1 MSDIWVNLGVVLIF
15 VVIGGFFSAAELALV
30 SLRESQ
36 VSRLAE
42 NSKRGRTL
50 AGLTRDPN
58 RFLAAGQ
65 VGVTLAGFISAGF
78 GAATI
83 APELAVPMQNV
94 GLSDAAANTIAF
106 ITTTVVIAYISLV
119 FGELVPKRIALQRVE
134 QVALFVAGPIEF
146 TAKVTRPFI
155 AALSASTNVVVRL
168 FGIDPKAAKEQ
179 MSGEELRDLVAAHED
194 LSVEER
200 EMIDDIF
207 AAGERE
213 LREVMMPRTEVSF
226 LDASL
231 SVSKAI
237 RVISDQPHSRYPV
250 IRGSADEVVGFVHIR
265 DLLDPDLEDPSVH
278 VGKLSREVLSFPGSK
293 EVLSTLNEMRRLRA
307 HLAMVQDEYGGT
319 AGLVTMEDLVEE
331 LIGDIKDEYDEDA
344 PAHGPSALGEI
355 TVDGLLNRDDFE
367 DQTSIELPEGPFETI
382 AGFIISQLGQLP
394 QLGDRV
400 TLGNHEFEV
409 TELDARRVSRVRVV
423 TGETDSDAVDRE
435 ESSGEESSSEDL
447 NSSDD
452 K

>member
-1 MSDIWVNLGVVLIF
+1 MALQPIVRCVSEIWVNLGVVLLF
-15 VVIGGFFSAAELALV
+15 VLFGGFFSAAELALV
-30 SLRESQ
+30 SVRESQ
-36 VSRLAE
+36 VARLAE

-50 AGLTRDPN
+50 AGLTKDPN
-58 RFLAAGQ
+58 RFLATVQ

-83 APELAVPMQNV
+83 APEIAVPLEKI
-94 GLSDAAANTIAF
+94 GLSAAAANTVAF
-106 ITTTVVIAYISLV
+106 IGITVIIAYISLV
-119 FGELVPKRIALQRVE
+119 LGELVPKRIALQRVE

-146 TAKVTRPFI
+146 TSKITRPFI
-155 AALSASTNVVVRL
+155 AALSGSTNVIVRL
-168 FGIDPKAAKEQ
+168 FGIDPKAVKEQ

-226 LDASL
+226 LDASF

-237 RVISDQPHSRYPV
+237 RLISDQPHSRYPV
-250 IRGSADEVVGFVHIR
+250 IRGSADEVIGFVHIR
-265 DLLDPDLEDPSVH
+265 DLLDPDLEDPSIQ
-278 VGKLSREVLSFPGSK
+278 VGKLAREVLTFPASK
-293 EVLSTLNEMRRLRA
+293 EVLATLNEMRRLRA
-307 HLAMVQDEYGGT
+307 HVAMVQDEYGGT

-331 LIGDIKDEYDEDA
+331 LIGDIKDEYDVEA
-344 PAHGPSALGEI
+344 PTRELSPIGEV

-382 AGFIISQLGQLP
+382 AGFIVSQLGQLP
-394 QLGDRV
+394 QVGDTVDLGS
-400 TLGNHEFEV
+400 HECEV
-409 TELDARRVSRVRVV
+409 IELDGRRVARVRVV
-423 TGETDSDAVDRE
+423 AHEII
-435 ESSGEESSSEDL
+435 GEEQYDR
-447 NSSDD
+447 DV
-452 K
+452 